1 MMGILQARKR
11 AEQGAKCGQEKL
23 WMVNALGD
31 RLFLPR
37 SPRGSWHEPAG
48 SLIAGARGGGL
59 DALAGG
65 ALKQS
70 CGVESLGG
78 DRLCLRHLACQC
90 AIRED
95 EFFYEPPR
103 PQRNAMMMQH
113 VELSA
118 GQRQHPCHRAVDP
131 QRKPQWVL
139 SWSCMRCR
147 CNVSSGAF
155 ISFLFAHPRH
165 LLGSWAV

>member
-1 MMGILQARKR
+1 MRSREALD
-11 AEQGAKCGQEKL
+11 GQCS
-23 WMVNALGD
+23 W
-31 RLFLPR
+31 R
-37 SPRGSWHEPAG
+37 SPFFAQVPTRQLARAG
-48 SLIAGARGGGL
+48 GKPNCRCKRRWVGC
-59 DALAGG
+59 AGG